1 MYPYIPSLN
10 VPSHSHDHRALS
22 RVPCA
27 IPWRRAWQPT
37 PGSLR
42 GASHG
47 QGSLAGCSPWCLK
60 ESDTTEQLN
69 TPTPVLYSK
78 FSLVAYFKLLQSCL
92 TLCDPLVSSPPDYW
106 DFPGKNTGV
115 DCHALLQGIFLIQ
128 GLNPW
133 LLRLLPCRQIL
144 YH

>member
-1 MYPYIPSLN
+1 MATHSSMYTYIHISIYPLFLN

-37 PGSLR
+37 PGSLP

-47 QGSLAGCSPWCLK
+47 QGSLAGRSPWCLK

-69 TPTPVLYSK
+69 THTPVLYSK

-92 TLCDPLVSSPPDYW
+92 TLCDPLVGSPPDSS
-106 DFPGKNTGV
+106 V
-115 DCHALLQGIFLIQ
+115 HGISQ
-128 GLNPW
+128 A
-133 LLRLLPCRQIL
+133 RIL
-144 YH
+144 EWIAMPSSKGSS